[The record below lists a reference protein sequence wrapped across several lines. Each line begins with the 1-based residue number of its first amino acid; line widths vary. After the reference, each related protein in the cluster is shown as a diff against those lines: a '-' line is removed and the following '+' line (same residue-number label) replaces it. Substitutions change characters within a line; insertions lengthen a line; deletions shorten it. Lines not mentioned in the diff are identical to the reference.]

1 VRKTD
6 GTGVPSYLMPE
17 YRQNPL
23 TREWV
28 ILSSERQT
36 RPSEFLDQPARRENA
51 ACPFCLGNEH
61 ETPEE
66 LARYSASGSKDAW
79 SVRVV
84 PNKYPAVTA
93 DPHRGPLPKGEGVC
107 NADCLF
113 RTAPALG
120 EHEVIIESPRH
131 VVSLTDLTPAE
142 RELLFLAYR
151 DRIAFHRAAGK
162 ARYVQAF
169 KNVGPL
175 AGASIE
181 HSHSQLMA
189 LEQLPQNVERDAA
202 IAESYFRRN
211 KRSLL
216 HSLVQAEL
224 AGGTRVVAESP
235 SFVAFCPFA
244 SRFPYEVCVAGK
256 ASGCPFEELQ
266 IGELGELARIARDII
281 GRIERALGP
290 VAYNY
295 YLRPAPFDMKS
306 PGQYD
311 WHIEIFPRLVKVAGF
326 EWSTGIFINTVSPEA
341 AAEMLRS
348 SL

>member
-1 VRKTD
+1 
-6 GTGVPSYLMPE
+6 MPE

-28 ILSSERQT
+28 ILSSERMA
-36 RPSEFLDQPARRENA
+36 RPSEFLDQPARRDSA

-66 LARYSASGSKDAW
+66 LARYSVGDSKDSW

-84 PNKYPAVTA
+84 PNKYPAVTP
-93 DPHRGPLPKGEGVC
+93 DPHPGPLPRGEGVC
-107 NADCLF
+107 NEDCLF
-113 RTAPALG
+113 RTVPALG

-142 RELLFLAYR
+142 TELLFLAYR

-175 AGASIE
+175 AGASME

-189 LEQLPQNVERDAA
+189 LEQLPHNVERDAA
-202 IAESYFRRN
+202 IAESYFRR
-211 KRSLL
+211 KGRSLIGAVL
-216 HSLVQAEL
+216 QGEL
-224 AGGTRVVAESP
+224 DAGTRVVAQSA
-235 SFVAFCPFA
+235 SFAAFCPFA
-244 SRFPYEVCVAGK
+244 SRFPYEVCLAAK
-256 ASGCPFEELQ
+256 TSGRPFEELQ
-266 IGELGELARIARDII
+266 AGEVGELARITSEII

-295 YLRPAPFDMKS
+295 YLRPAPFDMAS
-306 PGQYD
+306 PGPYD

-341 AAEMLRS
+341 AAEVLREIGRPS
-348 SL
+348 QAVRTG

>member
-1 VRKTD
+1 
-6 GTGVPSYLMPE
+6 MPE

-28 ILSSERQT
+28 ILSSERMA
-36 RPSEFLDQPARRENA
+36 RPSEFLDQPARRDIA

-66 LARYSASGSKDAW
+66 LARYSSRGSKDGW

-93 DPHRGPLPKGEGVC
+93 DPHPGPLPQGEGDC
-107 NADCLF
+107 NEDCLF

-131 VVSLTDLTPAE
+131 VVSLTDLTSAE
-142 RELLFLAYR
+142 TELLFLAYR

-175 AGASIE
+175 AGASME

-189 LEQLPQNVERDAA
+189 LEHLPADIERDVA
-202 IAESYFRRN
+202 IAASYFRR
-211 KRSLL
+211 KGRSLMGAVL
-216 HSLVQAEL
+216 EAEL
-224 AGGTRVVAESP
+224 DAGTRVIAESAT
-235 SFVAFCPFA
+235 FAAFCPFA
-244 SRFPYEVCVAGK
+244 SRFPYEVCIGAK
-256 ASGCPFEELQ
+256 TSGRSYEELQ
-266 IGELGELARIARDII
+266 AGELGELAGIVREII

-295 YLRPAPFDMKS
+295 YLRPAPFDMA
-306 PGQYD
+306 PAGPYD

-326 EWSTGIFINTVSPEA
+326 EWSTGVFINTVSPEA
-341 AAEMLRS
+341 AAETLRTCG
-348 SL
+348 

>member
-1 VRKTD
+1 
-6 GTGVPSYLMPE
+6 MPE

-28 ILSSERQT
+28 ILSSERQA

-66 LARYSASGSKDAW
+66 LARYAASDSMDPW

-84 PNKYPAVTA
+84 PNKYPAVNGAGTSA
-93 DPHRGPLPKGEGVC
+93 GIEPAPC
-107 NADCLF
+107 NDDCLF
-113 RTAPALG
+113 RTASALG

-142 RELLFLAYR
+142 TELLFLAYR

-162 ARYVQAF
+162 ARFVQAF

-175 AGASIE
+175 AGASME

-189 LEQLPQNVERDAA
+189 LAQLPQDVERDAA
-202 IAESYFRRN
+202 IAESYHRRKGRN
-211 KRSLL
+211 LMGAV
-216 HSLVQAEL
+216 VQAEL
-224 AGGTRVVAESP
+224 EAGTRVVAQSA
-235 SFVAFCPFA
+235 SFAAFCPFA
-244 SRFPYEVCVAGK
+244 SRFPYEVCVAAK
-256 ASGCPFEELQ
+256 TSGRPFEELQ
-266 IGELGELARIARDII
+266 AGELGEVAGIVREIV

-290 VAYNY
+290 IAYNY
-295 YLRPAPFDMKS
+295 YLRPAPFDMAS

-341 AAEMLRS
+341 AAEKLRT

>member
-1 VRKTD
+1 
-6 GTGVPSYLMPE
+6 MPE

-28 ILSSERQT
+28 ILSSERQA

-66 LARYSASGSKDAW
+66 LARYAASDSKDPW

-84 PNKYPAVTA
+84 PNKYPAVNGAGTSA
-93 DPHRGPLPKGEGVC
+93 GIEPATC
-107 NADCLF
+107 NDDCLF
-113 RTAPALG
+113 RTASALG

-142 RELLFLAYR
+142 TELLFLAYR

-162 ARYVQAF
+162 ARFVQAF

-175 AGASIE
+175 AGASME

-189 LEQLPQNVERDAA
+189 LAQLPQDVERDAA
-202 IAESYFRRN
+202 IAESYHRRKGRN
-211 KRSLL
+211 LMGAV
-216 HSLVQAEL
+216 VQAEL
-224 AGGTRVVAESP
+224 EAGTRVVAQSA
-235 SFVAFCPFA
+235 SFAAFCPFA
-244 SRFPYEVCVAGK
+244 SRFPYEVCVAAK
-256 ASGCPFEELQ
+256 TSGRPFEELQ
-266 IGELGELARIARDII
+266 AGELGEVAGIVREIV

-290 VAYNY
+290 IAYNY
-295 YLRPAPFDMKS
+295 YLRPAPFDMAS

-341 AAEMLRS
+341 AAEKLRT

>member
-1 VRKTD
+1 
-6 GTGVPSYLMPE
+6 MPE

-28 ILSSERQT
+28 ILSSERQA
-36 RPSEFLDQPARRENA
+36 RPSEFLDQPARRQES

-66 LARYSASGSKDAW
+66 LARYSANGSKDAW

-93 DPHRGPLPKGEGVC
+93 DPHPGLLPRGEGGC
-107 NADCLF
+107 NDDCLL
-113 RTAPALG
+113 RTASALG

-131 VVSLTDLTPAE
+131 VVSLTDLTHAE
-142 RELLFLAYR
+142 TDLLFLAYR
-151 DRIAFHRAAGK
+151 DRMAAHQAAGR
-162 ARYVQAF
+162 ARYVQVL

-175 AGASIE
+175 AGASMQ

-202 IAESYFRRN
+202 IAEGFFRR
-211 KRSLL
+211 KGK
-216 HSLVQAEL
+216 SLVGAVVEAEL
-224 AGGTRVVAESP
+224 EAGTRVVAQSG
-235 SFVAFCPFA
+235 SFAAFCPFA
-244 SRFPYEVCVAGK
+244 SRFPYEVCVAAK
-256 ASGCPFEELQ
+256 TSGRTFDELQ
-266 IGELGELARIARDII
+266 TGELGELAGIVRDII
-281 GRIERALGP
+281 GRIEHALGP

-295 YLRPAPFDMKS
+295 YLRPAPFDIAS

-341 AAEMLRS
+341 AAEELRT

>member
-1 VRKTD
+1 
-6 GTGVPSYLMPE
+6 MPE

-28 ILSSERQT
+28 ILSGERQS
-36 RPSEFLDQPARRENA
+36 RPSEFLDQPARRDEG

-61 ETPEE
+61 ETPAE
-66 LARYSASGSKDAW
+66 LARYSADESQGSW

-84 PNKYPAVTA
+84 PNKYPAVTPI
-93 DPHRGPLPKGEGVC
+93 PHPGPFPMSEGVC
-107 NADCLF
+107 DEDSLF

-131 VVSLTDLTPAE
+131 VVSLTDLTPVE
-142 RELLFLAYR
+142 TELLFLSYR

-162 ARYVQAF
+162 TRYVQAF

-189 LEQLPQNVERDAA
+189 LQQLPANIERDVAN
-202 IAESYFRRN
+202 SDRYFRRHG
-211 KRSLL
+211 RSLMGAIV
-216 HSLVQAEL
+216 SAEL
-224 AGGTRVVAESP
+224 GERTRIVAQSD
-235 SFVAFCPFA
+235 SFAAFCPFA
-244 SRFPYEVCVAGK
+244 SRFPYEVCVVAR
-256 ASGCPFEELQ
+256 ASDRPFDELQ
-266 IGELGELARIARDII
+266 AGEVGELAAIVREII
-281 GRIERALGP
+281 GRIEHALGP

-295 YLRPAPFDMKS
+295 YLRPAPFDITS

-341 AAEMLRS
+341 AAETLRAVS
-348 SL
+348 

>member
-1 VRKTD
+1 
-6 GTGVPSYLMPE
+6 MPE

-28 ILSSERQT
+28 ILSGERQT

-51 ACPFCLGNEH
+51 TCPFCLGNEH

-66 LARYSASGSKDAW
+66 LARYSETGRSAKSW

-84 PNKYPAVTA
+84 PNKYPAVNGA
-93 DPHRGPLPKGEGVC
+93 GSSSSAEAAAC
-107 NADCLF
+107 NEDCLF
-113 RTAPALG
+113 RTVPALG

-142 RELLFLAYR
+142 TDLLFLAYR

-162 ARYVQAF
+162 AKYVQAF

-175 AGASIE
+175 AGASME

-189 LEQLPQNVERDAA
+189 LYQMPQQVERDAA
-202 IAESYFRRN
+202 IADSYRRRHQ
-211 KRSLL
+211 RSLL
-216 HSLVQAEL
+216 QSVVEAEL
-224 AGGTRVVAESP
+224 SAGTRLVSQSA

-244 SRFPYEVCVAGK
+244 SRFPYEVCVAAK
-256 ASGCPFEELQ
+256 SSASPFDELQ
-266 IGELGELARIARDII
+266 AGELGELAAIVREII
-281 GRIERALGP
+281 GRIERTLGP
-290 VAYNY
+290 IAYNY
-295 YLRPAPFDMKS
+295 YLRPAPFDIAS

-326 EWSTGIFINTVSPEA
+326 EWSTGVFINTVSPEA
-341 AAEMLRS
+341 AAEALRAS
-348 SL
+348 P

>member
-1 VRKTD
+1 
-6 GTGVPSYLMPE
+6 MPE

-28 ILSSERQT
+28 ILSGERMA
-36 RPSEFLDQPARRENA
+36 RPSEFLDQPARRDIA

-66 LARYSASGSKDAW
+66 LARYAANGSNNSW

-84 PNKYPAVTA
+84 PNKYPAVTS
-93 DPHRGPLPKGEGVC
+93 DPHPGPLPGGEGVC
-107 NADCLF
+107 NEDCLF

-131 VVSLTDLTPAE
+131 VVSLTDLTLAE
-142 RELLFLAYR
+142 TELLFLAYR
-151 DRIAFHRAAGK
+151 DRIAFHRSAGK
-162 ARYVQAF
+162 SRYVQAF

-175 AGASIE
+175 AGASME

-189 LEQLPQNVERDAA
+189 LAQLPQNIERDAA
-202 IAESYFRRN
+202 IAETYFRRMG
-211 KRSLL
+211 RSLMGAVL
-216 HSLVQAEL
+216 QAEL
-224 AGGTRVVAESP
+224 DAGIRVVAESN
-235 SFVAFCPFA
+235 SFAAFCPFA
-244 SRFPYEVCVAGK
+244 SRFPYEICLAAK
-256 ASGCPFEELQ
+256 TSGHSYEELQ
-266 IGELGELARIARDII
+266 AGELGELAGFVREII

-295 YLRPAPFDMKS
+295 YLRPAPFDIAF

-341 AAEMLRS
+341 AAESLRT

>member
-1 VRKTD
+1 
-6 GTGVPSYLMPE
+6 MPE

-23 TREWV
+23 TREWI

-36 RPSEFLDQPARRENA
+36 RPSEFLDQPARRDSA

-66 LARYSASGSKDAW
+66 LVRYTSRGSKDAW

-93 DPHRGPLPKGEGVC
+93 AECTPVDRPEC
-107 NADCLF
+107 NDDCLF
-113 RTAPALG
+113 RAAPALG
-120 EHEVIIESPRH
+120 QHEVIIESPRH

-142 RELLFLAYR
+142 TELLFRAYR

-175 AGASIE
+175 AGASME

-189 LEQLPQNVERDAA
+189 LEQLPQNIQRDAA
-202 IAESYFRRN
+202 IAESYFRRTE
-211 KRSLL
+211 RSLL
-216 HSLVQAEL
+216 RAVVQGEL
-224 AGGTRVVAESP
+224 AAGTRVVVQSD
-235 SFVAFCPFA
+235 SYVAFCPFA
-244 SRFPYEVCVAGK
+244 SRFPYEVCVVAEN
-256 ASGCPFEELQ
+256 SGSPFDELQ
-266 IGELGELARIARDII
+266 SGELGELAGIVREII

-295 YLRPAPFDMKS
+295 YLRPAPFDIAS
-306 PGQYD
+306 PRQYD

-341 AAEMLRS
+341 AAQTLRTS
-348 SL
+348 P